1 MEFNMTFEDV
11 IETLALRAANRFVHR
26 MPSPWLMNDEDVIYA
41 KAFGQDVDAV
51 HFGVTS
57 LFQDAVRYLGNNK

>member
-1 MEFNMTFEDV
+1 
-11 IETLALRAANRFVHR
+11 

-41 KAFGQDVDAV
+41 KAFGHDVDAI